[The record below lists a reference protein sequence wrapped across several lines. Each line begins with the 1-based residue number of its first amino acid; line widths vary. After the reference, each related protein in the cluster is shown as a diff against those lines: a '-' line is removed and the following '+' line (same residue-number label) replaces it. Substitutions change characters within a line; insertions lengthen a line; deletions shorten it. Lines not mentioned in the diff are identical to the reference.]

1 MSLIN
6 RLLAEMSKRQDLV
19 FAFFFVMIVV
29 MLVFPLPTWL
39 VDGLLAVNLT
49 VSLVILISAT
59 YLKHPLEMSSFPS
72 IILLTSMLRVAMSV
86 ATTRLILATGDA
98 GQLIV
103 AFGEFVIG
111 GNLVVGLVIFLIIA
125 TVQFMV
131 VTKGAERISEVSA
144 RFTLDALPGKQM
156 SIDNDA
162 RNGDI
167 TAEEARDKR
176 QTLQLEMQFYG
187 AMDGAMRFVKGDAI
201 AGLIIVFINLVGG
214 MTIGMMQRGLSA
226 GEAGQLYVLL
236 SVGDGLI
243 AQIPAMFMAL
253 AAGTIVTRVT
263 TDTSSNLG
271 RDITRQLGAEP
282 KALGVAG
289 FVAIGMGFTP
299 GFPTIVFMILG
310 GTLCYVAWRMGRD
323 PTEAK
328 APTGQDTGAPPAPE
342 TGEGAPPPADTPPS
356 ALPEGAPED
365 QPMDPIYDSSL
376 PLRPAQQGDI
386 IVVGANPATLALLCP
401 DSTYRYV
408 EKEKESFLRRI
419 GFSAP
424 PIGYQYEHK
433 FNNGEFSITI
443 DNVPS
448 SKWLLRD
455 VFPPT
460 PLNQDQARTFAIQI
474 GTIRTRHAA
483 QLFGVPEAQQW
494 LEDIQPAVGR
504 MANDIQQLM
513 PLLNMVETL
522 RRLLAEQIGLTP
534 PRLVLEGLV
543 QATQRAKEP
552 DGYAEVVR
560 TFLQRQISHSVADE
574 SKTIAGMVLGPDCE
588 TNFRRMLNP
597 DPQGGPPPGKD
608 FVESFIAHVK
618 ERIPVIAEEAPNA
631 IFIVPPDI
639 RRPFIQMLRN
649 HDIFIRAIGYNDIAS
664 GYQVRTVEVL
674 TFEKQQ
680 AA

>member
-1 MSLIN
+1 MNLIN

-167 TAEEARDKR
+167 TAEEAREKR
-176 QTLQLEMQFYG
+176 STLQLEMQFYG

-282 KALGVAG
+282 KAIGVAG

-299 GFPTIVFMILG
+299 GFPTIVFMLLG
-310 GTLCYVAWRMGRD
+310 GTLCFVAWRMGRD
-323 PTEAK
+323 PTKAK
-328 APTGQDTGAPPAPE
+328 AAPEQDAGTAPAPE
-342 TGEGAPPPADTPPS
+342 TGEGVTPPKDAPPP

-365 QPMDPIYDSSL
+365 QPMDPLNDASL

-386 IVVGANPATLALLCP
+386 IVVGANPETLSLLCP
-401 DSTYRYV
+401 DSTYRHV
-408 EKEKESFLRRI
+408 EMGKAVFLQNM

-424 PIGYQYEHK
+424 PVGFRYEHELE
-433 FNNGEFSITI
+433 NGDFVIAI
-443 DNVPS
+443 DGVPS
-448 SKWLLRD
+448 ERFQIKGLEPSKAM
-455 VFPPT
+455 T
-460 PLNQDQARTFAIQI
+460 KDQALTFA
-474 GTIRTRHAA
+474 GELEAVRTRHAA

-534 PRLVLEGLV
+534 PRLILEGLV

-560 TFLQRQISHSVADE
+560 TFLQRQISHAVADE
-574 SKTIAGMVLGPDCE
+574 NKTIEGMVLGP
-588 TNFRRMLNP
+588 
-597 DPQGGPPPGKD
+597 
-608 FVESFIAHVK
+608 IAK
-618 ERIPVIAEEAPNA
+618 RISDACSTRTPMAA
-631 IFIVPPDI
+631 
-639 RRPFIQMLRN
+639 RRPARISWSASSPISRN
-649 HDIFIRAIGYNDIAS
+649 ACPRYAKTRRSRSSSCHRISAVPSSRCCAITTSSSAPSATTTLPPAIRCARS
-664 GYQVRTVEVL
+664 R
-674 TFEKQQ
+674 F
-680 AA
+680 